1 MSTDGRTEKEERK
14 RAKTD
19 REKER
24 RKSKEGLN
32 TRFSCTF
39 DFGGNAEEKSLNLEN
54 EREFWRVLGEIN
66 GREAVMR
73 KRKIRK
79 CGLERERKE
88 QSSDI
93 LTSPASNGLNV

>member
-1 MSTDGRTEKEERK
+1 M
-14 RAKTD
+14 
-19 REKER
+19 
-24 RKSKEGLN
+24 
-32 TRFSCTF
+32 
-39 DFGGNAEEKSLNLEN
+39 
-54 EREFWRVLGEIN
+54 GEIN

-93 LTSPASNGLNV
+93 LIAPVAHFFKNKAGYMAIQSWTVGQEQ

>member
-1 MSTDGRTEKEERK
+1 M
-14 RAKTD
+14 
-19 REKER
+19 
-24 RKSKEGLN
+24 
-32 TRFSCTF
+32 
-39 DFGGNAEEKSLNLEN
+39 NLEN
-54 EREFWRVLGEIN
+54 EREFRRVLGEIN

-93 LTSPASNGLNV
+93 LTVLGNGTKMTVDC